1 MGTKDVKSI
10 AVDTNAIVRYLT
22 NDIPSQADQVE
33 KLFCKASRRRVFLV
47 LSPIVVG
54 EAIFV
59 LQTHYKQSPIDI
71 SIQMQGLLAQSWWI
85 LEHREALL
93 NLWQWYEQ
101 GNHFVDSYLLALNK
115 YEDIGLFSFDKR
127 INKLVENK
135 VDGVR

>member
-135 VDGVR
+135 VEGVR